1 MQVRCKIG
9 LGQLLPD
16 LTSFTAVAKAFECL
30 VQDAVGW
37 FQGMVRAGSPPCG
50 CCMLLA
56 SKART
61 LLMRPWLLGLRLDHV
76 ALNARKSSSW
86 QRQLLLE
93 EGRAQE
99 FPRPASCET
108 LLAGQARRG
117 SRQHPDAQL
126 WGGQSARMTSSPPRS
141 QAKLW
146 SLASLNLSLMTQKLL
161 QPSLVS
167 RSSLATAVP
176 WARGLQL
183 GCESAVATAVG
194 PRLPWSRALALA
206 EMVQVDPRMAS
217 MLLSQSTHAGGGLKG
232 VGPRGG
238 VAGVAHTLA
247 LLRRFGLSAPVMPA
261 ALSAL
266 ARQEAKEQALEIL
279 EAAHKQGVRQGR
291 DGGQDCEM

>member
-1 MQVRCKIG
+1 MGSGARSPLVHPPTDPGAQHHPPLSSRQGCGSLAYGPAGAWPHPGCGGLRGGLELAALGPSPAVPGGHGARPAMQVRCKIG

-126 WGGQSARMTSSPPRS
+126 WGGQSARMTSSPGRS
-141 QAKLW
+141 
-146 SLASLNLSLMTQKLL
+146 
-161 QPSLVS
+161 
-167 RSSLATAVP
+167 
-176 WARGLQL
+176 
-183 GCESAVATAVG
+183 
-194 PRLPWSRALALA
+194 
-206 EMVQVDPRMAS
+206 
-217 MLLSQSTHAGGGLKG
+217 
-232 VGPRGG
+232 
-238 VAGVAHTLA
+238 
-247 LLRRFGLSAPVMPA
+247 
-261 ALSAL
+261 
-266 ARQEAKEQALEIL
+266 
-279 EAAHKQGVRQGR
+279 
-291 DGGQDCEM
+291 